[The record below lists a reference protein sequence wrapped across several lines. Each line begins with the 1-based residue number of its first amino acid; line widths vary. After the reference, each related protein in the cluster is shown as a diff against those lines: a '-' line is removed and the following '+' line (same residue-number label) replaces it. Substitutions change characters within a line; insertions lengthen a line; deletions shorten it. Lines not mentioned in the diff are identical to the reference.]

1 MAKMPLGEQTLY
13 IGIDGGGTKCRA
25 SIMTADLQVLGTGVG
40 GPANPFQG
48 VQQAKD
54 SIRTAAELAL
64 IDAGLPPSAM
74 NELIAGAGLAGVNV
88 PSLYDVM
95 SAWEHPFKEMH
106 LTTDLHIACLG
117 AHNRDQGAV
126 MICGTGSC
134 GYSYV
139 GDQSLFIG
147 GHGFPIGDKGSG
159 AWMGLEAIQAILLAS
174 DDLGPKTSLS
184 ESIGEFLQASGVMI
198 VDRMFGAKQG
208 DYAKFAIFVVDAADA
223 GDAVAI
229 SIAKE
234 GAAYMSAVARK
245 LWATQPGRMSI
256 IGGLAPRLIPWMEQD
271 IANNLSPALY
281 QPEFGAVYFAKQR
294 FKLANNNQ
302 SVLTTTI

>member
-1 MAKMPLGEQTLY
+1 MAKMLNREQTLF

-25 SIMTADLQVLGTGVG
+25 SIMDADLQVLGTGVG
-40 GPANPFQG
+40 GPANPFQD

-54 SIRTAAELAL
+54 SIQTATELA
-64 IDAGLPPSAM
+64 INDAGLPRSAI
-74 NELIAGAGLAGVNV
+74 NELIAGAGLAGVNI

-95 SAWEHPFKEMH
+95 SAWDHPFKELH

-117 AHNRDQGAV
+117 AHNHAEGAV

-134 GYSYV
+134 GYSCV
-139 GDQSLFIG
+139 NDQSLLIG

-159 AWMGLEAIQAILLAS
+159 AWMGLEAMQAILLES

-184 ESIGEFLQASGVMI
+184 ESIGNFLQATGVMI
-198 VDRMFGAKQG
+198 VERMFGAKQC
-208 DYAKFAIFVVDAADA
+208 DYAKLAIFVVDAAKA
-223 GDAVAI
+223 GDAVALRI
-229 SIAKE
+229 VEE

-245 LWATQPGRMSI
+245 LWATQPRRMSI
-256 IGGLAPRLIPWMEQD
+256 IGGLAPHIIPWMD
-271 IANNLSPALY
+271 RDMANKLSPALY

-294 FKLANNNQ
+294 LN
-302 SVLTTTI
+302 